1 MEMMLDNLKTPM
13 LGLYYLATLP
23 QRRHAATQRE
33 ARRQVPV
40 MVLFYH
46 RVADQHPNGWTIS
59 NARFQAQV
67 EWLQQRFEIVTLEEG
82 QRRIAAEQNDRPTVC
97 ITFDDGYADNC
108 TTAIPWLLDHD
119 IPFTYFVASNHVQ
132 SGEPFAHDIQCGQ
145 PLAPNTALQLREM
158 AQAGVEI
165 GAHTRTH
172 ADLGKMTSE
181 EVIYDEIVGS
191 KRDLESLIDRP
202 VRYFAFPFGL
212 PENLSTTAFRV
223 AFQAGLWG
231 VCSAYGG
238 YNLPDDDSFHLQRIH
253 GDPEWSRFRNWL
265 TVDPRK
271 LSRKREFNPQDYR
284 NHF

>member
-1 MEMMLDNLKTPM
+1 MLIDNIKTPM

-23 QRRHAATQRE
+23 QRQHAAAKRE
-33 ARRQVPV
+33 TKRQVPV
-40 MVLFYH
+40 IVLFYH
-46 RVADQHPNGWTIS
+46 RVADEDPNGWTIS
-59 NARFQAQV
+59 NARFLAQI

-97 ITFDDGYADNC
+97 LSFDDGYADNC
-108 TTAIPWLLDHD
+108 TTAIPWLLEHD
-119 IPFTYFVASNHVQ
+119 VPFTYFVTSNHVQ
-132 SGEPFAHDIQCGQ
+132 SGEPFAHDVECGR
-145 PLAPNTALQLREM
+145 PLAPNTVEQLREM

-172 ADLGKMTSE
+172 ADLGKMTAE
-181 EVIYDEIVGS
+181 EELYDEIVGS
-191 KRDLESLIDRP
+191 KRDLESLIDCP
-202 VRYFAFPFGL
+202 IRYFAFPFGL
-212 PENLSTTAFRV
+212 PENLSTEAFRV

-238 YNLPDDDSFHLQRIH
+238 YNLPGDDSFHLQRIH

-271 LSRKREFNPQDYR
+271 FNRKRKFSPADYR

>member
-1 MEMMLDNLKTPM
+1 MLLDNIKTPM

-23 QRRHAATQRE
+23 QRQHAAAKRE
-33 ARRQVPV
+33 TRCQVPV

-46 RVADQHPNGWTIS
+46 RVADEHPNGWTIS
-59 NARFQAQV
+59 NARFQTQI
-67 EWLQQRFEIVTLEEG
+67 EWLQQRFDIVTLEEG
-82 QRRIAAEQNDRPTVC
+82 QRRIAAEQNTRPTVC
-97 ITFDDGYADNC
+97 ISFDDGYADNC
-108 TTAIPWLLDHD
+108 TTAIPWLLDHEV
-119 IPFTYFVASNHVQ
+119 PFTYFVTSNHVL
-132 SGEPFAHDIQCGQ
+132 SGEPFAHDLKCGQ
-145 PLAPNTALQLREM
+145 PLAPNTPRQLQEM

-172 ADLGKMTSE
+172 ADLGKITSE
-181 EVIYDEIVGS
+181 EELYDEIVGS
-191 KRDLESLIDRP
+191 KRDLESLVDCPI
-202 VRYFAFPFGL
+202 RYFAFPFGL
-212 PENLSTTAFRV
+212 PENLSSAAFRV

-238 YNLPDDDSFHLQRIH
+238 YNLPGDDSFHLQRIH

-271 LSRKREFNPQDYR
+271 INHKRKFNPTDYR

>member
-1 MEMMLDNLKTPM
+1 MLLDNLKTPM

-23 QRRHAATQRE
+23 QRQQAATKRE

-46 RVADQHPNGWTIS
+46 RVADEHPNGWTIS
-59 NARFQAQV
+59 NAHFQAQV

-82 QRRIAAEQNDRPTVC
+82 QRRIASEQNDRPTVC
-97 ITFDDGYADNC
+97 LSFDDGYADNC
-108 TTAIPWLLDHD
+108 TTAVPWLLDRD

-132 SGEPFAHDIQCGQ
+132 SGKPFAHDLENGQ
-145 PLAPNTALQLREM
+145 PLAPNTARQLQEM

-181 EVIYDEIVGS
+181 EALYDEIVGS
-191 KRDLESLIDRP
+191 KRDIESLIDRP

-212 PENLSTTAFRV
+212 PENLSSDAFRI
-223 AFQAGLWG
+223 AFQAGFWG

-238 YNLPDDDSFHLQRIH
+238 YNLPGDDSFHLQRIH

-271 LSRKREFNPQDYR
+271 LNRKRKFDPKDYR